1 MKTASAKTKGTT
13 SISPDLSWYTIA
25 HSSAKRQAKI
35 RSLCEQIARVYHPD
49 KIILFGSQ
57 AYGKPT
63 SDSDIDLLMVMP
75 FEGHPLEQSAR
86 ILKQLNLFMPIDL
99 LVKTPQQIQQRLAM
113 GDEFVREILER
124 GKVMYESQH
133 TRMD

>member
-1 MKTASAKTKGTT
+1 MKTASAKT
-13 SISPDLSWYTIA
+13 SVPDLSWYTIA
-25 HSSAKRQAKI
+25 RSSAKRQAKI
-35 RSLCEQIARVYHPD
+35 QSLCEQLARAYQPE

-63 SDSDIDLLMVMP
+63 ADSDIDLLMVMP
-75 FEGHPLEQSAR
+75 FDGHPLEQSAR

-99 LVKTPQQIQQRLAM
+99 LVKTPKQIQQRLEV
-113 GDEFVREILER
+113 GDEFIREILER

-133 TRMD
+133 HRMDRKSRR

>member
-1 MKTASAKTKGTT
+1 MENASAKT
-13 SISPDLSWYTIA
+13 INAASPDLSWYTLA

-35 RSLCEQIARVYHPD
+35 RSLCEQIARAYHPD

-63 SDSDIDLLMVMP
+63 ADSDIDLLMVMP

-113 GDEFVREILER
+113 GDEFIRAILEH